1 MKKALIIALLVIL
14 LAVSLSAQSVLGKGK
29 IKGIVFDEKTGA
41 PLSGVTVKLF
51 SVKAQNY
58 FRPFP
63 VTDSEGRWK
72 AIYLRGGS
80 WNVDFEK
87 AGYET
92 KKISY
97 PVNELPGAKQTE
109 VEIKMRKI
117 EGIVLTEDI
126 IAQLEKGN
134 ILFVDKKYPEAL
146 AVYED
151 IYGKNPDA
159 FILLKNMGNCY
170 FAMEKY
176 DKAAEN
182 YLKLFEKQP
191 TSAEVM
197 TLIGNSYGNAK
208 NMEKAMEWYQKIPFE
223 EITDTDTLYNIGA
236 NLINNN
242 KNEMALKYFK
252 RAVEV
257 DAEFA
262 PAYYQMGMTHTALN
276 QIPEALEALKKFME
290 LAPDSPDF
298 GTAKAIVDAFSKVK

>member
-1 MKKALIIALLVIL
+1 MKKAMMITALTIF
-14 LAVSLSAQSVLGKGK
+14 LAVSLFPQSVTGNGK
-29 IKGIVFDEKTGA
+29 IKGIVLDEKTGQ
-41 PLSGVTVKLF
+41 PLPGVTVKLF

-63 VTDSEGRWK
+63 VTDGEGKWK
-72 AIYLRGGS
+72 ALYLRGGS
-80 WNVDFEK
+80 WNIDFEK

-92 KKISY
+92 KKISF
-97 PVNELPGAKQTE
+97 PVNELPGSKQTD

-126 IAQLEKGN
+126 ISELEKGN
-134 ILFVDKKYPEAL
+134 KLFGEKKYADAL
-146 AVYED
+146 AVYEA

-159 FILLKNMGNCY
+159 FIILKNIGNCY

-176 DKAAEN
+176 DQAAAS
-182 YLKLFEKQP
+182 YLKLYEKQP
-191 TSAEVM
+191 NSAEVM
-197 TLIGNSYGNAK
+197 TLIGNSYSNAR

-223 EITDTDTLYNIGA
+223 EIADTDTLFNIGA

-242 KNEMALKYFK
+242 KNDEALKYFS
-252 RAVEV
+252 RSVEV
-257 DAEFA
+257 DPEFA
-262 PAYYQMGMTHTALN
+262 PGYYQLGMSYTALN
-276 QIPEALEALKKFME
+276 RIPEALAALKKFME